1 MSSAGS
7 TIDRALRGPA
17 RILAARFPDRRVLAP
32 ILADVVV
39 FGLFLTAG
47 ALAVFFHKHA
57 ADFLN
62 DDVSYF
68 ERARSLLRYGFDGFN
83 GQLETTQ
90 PSGLPIVL
98 ASMCYAGGCS
108 YAAILGAMVVFE
120 TLGFAATYLL
130 FRRQIG
136 RVVAAAICLA
146 LLASPVYF
154 SLATQ
159 WVATTLPFFFTITS
173 ALLVSRKLE
182 ESTTTASR
190 LGWGALLTVLA
201 TASLLIASAGF
212 ALLAAIVVKI
222 AATYLS
228 DKRLAL
234 VHMKTYAAVLL
245 VGIAAQG
252 LWMHRKPA
260 PLEWPLPGYPHP
272 YLQQLA
278 VKSGPEPQLGYAT
291 WRDVAVR
298 VKTNLQDE
306 TVLFVELFS
315 SHWINRAWWS
325 VVTTG
330 PFFLILSGWAYSV
343 WRAKGDCLQEWF
355 FAGYQFI
362 FLLWPWKMDVR
373 YFLPVAPLACLYLWK
388 GMQTVGILVKNRPRV
403 LGIVWIP
410 ISTILAARSIIW
422 LQNDRLVVHITE
434 SGLQQEV
441 SFAAWLLSGIAAA
454 WLVRKGSTWPA
465 PLASLL
471 QGHHQ
476 QIGPFHI
483 DPRCGLKFAC
493 GLVIAGL
500 AVAGFN
506 NELEIGRQNRD
517 LHSAVNRITPDVKAA
532 MWIRAH
538 TGTEAVIMAR
548 HVPITYYYAD
558 RKVVWFPPSSSAQL
572 LMEGIQR
579 HKIDYVVAVK
589 RGISYFR
596 PPDDVCVAELLAKYP
611 SALRLIEQTPEFR
624 IFQVIRSGS
633 PESHLAANPNR

>member
-7 TIDRALRGPA
+7 PIDRAMRGPA
-17 RILAARFPDRRVLAP
+17 RIFSARFGGRSVLSP
-32 ILADVVV
+32 ILVHVVV

-83 GQLETTQ
+83 GRLETTQ
-90 PSGLPIVL
+90 PPGLPIIL
-98 ASMCYAGGCS
+98 ASMCYVGGCS
-108 YAAILGAMVVFE
+108 YAAILGAMAVFE
-120 TLGFAATYLL
+120 TLGFAAAYLL
-130 FRRQIG
+130 FQRQIG

-146 LLASPVYF
+146 LLASPAYF

-159 WVATTLPFFFTITS
+159 WVATTFPFFFTITS

-190 LGWGALLTVLA
+190 LGWGVLLTIFA

-212 ALLAAIVVKI
+212 ALFAAIVVKI
-222 AATYLS
+222 AVTYLR
-228 DKRLAL
+228 DRRLAL
-234 VHMKTYAAVLL
+234 AHMKTFAAVLL
-245 VGIAAQG
+245 VGIAAHG

-260 PLEWPLPGYPHP
+260 QAEWPLPGYPHP

-291 WRDVAVR
+291 SRDVAVR
-298 VKTNLQDE
+298 IKTNLQDE

-315 SHWINRAWWS
+315 SHWINAAWWS

-330 PFFLILSGWAYSV
+330 PFFLILLGWGYSV
-343 WRAKGDCLQEWF
+343 WRVKGDSLQEWF

-362 FLLWPWKMDVR
+362 YLLWPWKMDVR
-373 YFLPVAPLACLYLWK
+373 YFLPAAPFVCLYLWR
-388 GMQTVGILVKNRPRV
+388 GMQTLGLLVKRKPRL

-410 ISTILAARSIIW
+410 ISVILAARSIIW
-422 LQNDRLVVHITE
+422 LQSDPLVIHMTE

-454 WLVRKGSTWPA
+454 LLIMRGSSWPV

-471 QGHHQ
+471 KGHHQ
-476 QIGPFHI
+476 QNGPLHF
-483 DPRCGLKFAC
+483 DPQRGLKFGC

-500 AVAGFN
+500 VVAGFS

-532 MWIRAH
+532 TWIRAH

-548 HVPITYYYAD
+548 QVPITYYYAD
-558 RKVVWFPPSSSAQL
+558 RKIVWFPPSSDAQL
-572 LMEGIQR
+572 VMEGIQR

-596 PPDDVCVAELLAKYP
+596 PPDDDCIAALLAKYP
-611 SALRLIEQTPEFR
+611 SALQLIEQTPEFR
-624 IFQVIRSGS
+624 IFQVIRNRS
-633 PESHLAANPNR
+633 PESHLAANTNR